1 MKNEQLEVIESNY
14 MLTLFISLTS
24 SIDELKVLLKDHEY
38 DELYEQCEGIKI
50 AIEFVKKK
58 THQQV
63 LQEMLR

>member
-38 DELYEQCEGIKI
+38 DELYEQCEGIKR
-50 AIEFVKKK
+50 AIEFVEKK

>member
-38 DELYEQCEGIKI
+38 DELDEQCEGIKR
-50 AIEFVKKK
+50 AIEFV
-58 THQQV
+58 
-63 LQEMLR
+63 